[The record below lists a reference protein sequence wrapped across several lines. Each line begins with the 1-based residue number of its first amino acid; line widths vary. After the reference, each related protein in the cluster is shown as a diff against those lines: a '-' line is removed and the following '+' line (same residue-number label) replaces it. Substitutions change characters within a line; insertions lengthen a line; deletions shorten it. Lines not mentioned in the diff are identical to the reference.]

1 MLKEE
6 RFNYILINLKQKGK
20 VLYVSLSKDL
30 NVSEDTIR
38 RDIETLH
45 NNGLLVKVRGGA
57 ISQEKNPLSFQD
69 RTQYF
74 VDQKDLIALKAQ
86 KLIKNG
92 QTIFMDGGTTICAI
106 ALHLPPNS
114 SFRLVTNNLALIPII
129 SKFKDIELIVL
140 GGLYDRETEINTG
153 VQIFNE
159 VNKYVADLYLMGTCA
174 LHKDYGITAA
184 FQNDGEMK
192 QRMLKNSS
200 KTFALANHTKLNS
213 NEYFKVCELKDVHGL
228 ITDLSAD
235 DAKLQHFR
243 NLGIRLI

>member
-200 KTFALANHTKLNS
+200 KTFALANLTKLNS